1 MGATS
6 SWASATNAKIDRMNK
21 HVAANAA
28 QIKENAKKARK
39 DLENAMSDW
48 DHKIAKFSKHE
59 SAKNSQLSQQ
69 FTQQDKATRAW
80 ADNKVKALVA
90 STASQFNDVY
100 AKMAK
105 NRHAIDMALKH
116 AAQKFAAA
124 LNAQKAL
131 QNKRFA
137 EAQRDIAAA
146 KEQAKNAVAK
156 ATVGYKV
163 QLLQLQSTVTE
174 QVSKVNDRVD
184 KTAGVVR
191 SNKAAQ
197 AKVNANVNAEMN
209 RMIKLGNKRYKEET
223 KKDIELHK
231 LINKNQEKVDSDL
244 SKMKDSFN
252 AALGKVRK
260 QLAKDRAHAE
270 HRLKGSTDKVFSA
283 LFTMQ
288 KKQAVKNARMAADIR
303 RMRLDA
309 MNNVR
314 KAKVAFKEKI
324 HKLAAKVAEN
334 DKKADKKIKKLTG
347 LVNKNAMKSK
357 MGRQQIQ
364 ATEDANKSELKTAI
378 RKAIATGEKRA
389 ELVEER
395 GEKMD
400 KDTKFLV
407 NNKLDSEIT
416 ALRKSTDASVE
427 ALRLQSKEARA
438 QAQKEML
445 YAIRSAASVA
455 DQDLS
460 IALTDVVSQMTKF
473 EKKAADAKAKTVLE
487 RKALAAEIEA
497 SARSTSRMVRDAVA
511 TVAKSQTCLHAE
523 TAGKIKKHDLR
534 VDAYAAAMKAWT
546 AAAEADIAKKIA
558 GTVQQIK
565 QAQGHAAKAAKKGSA
580 GAARQKSA
588 LEFVESQLKIAEK
601 DIKVGFIKKFN
612 QLADDRS
619 AADDGLAAATRKL
632 NDALAKQAAI
642 MDSRFSKTVK
652 NLNAARHQAGKA
664 VIALRKDFATK
675 LVLVTSQVKKI
686 ETLLVNT
693 ISVSANRYRVNLRVD
708 REIARIL
715 KLANVQYS
723 QSARARG
730 KLKILMDENKAAASD
745 EVAALAKSLHSKISH
760 ARARAARSR
769 QGFAMDLSKAAK
781 ALYEKMAALQKA
793 GKSLVGAASLA
804 VATDNFKSK
813 IVMLASAVAAG
824 AKRAQRDIT
833 SITGVVHSFK
843 HGDAADHALNKDL
856 NTAAQADLNK
866 CLTRA
871 IMMGEARGKA
881 VEQRIAEHKKHVKR
895 YLQIELASAVDR
907 TADSLFATIRSDRQ
921 KIADNYLSLKA
932 YAVTAA
938 DKVVDTIG
946 HGHGRYLSSVGD
958 LLQTVGSLGPVK
970 PLPAEGLGMGGTTVG
985 TLFSGETFKVP
996 SGKATINGLVN
1007 EYVTS
1012 CMQVRNRWP
1021 MGLGKYLL
1029 DRLEVS
1035 MMGKGVLQV
1044 DKVPGKSGN
1053 FVYMN
1058 GGSVGLSSKLNDF
1071 ASLAVSMSDYES
1083 ALAHLTS
1090 KLSVGPKVPTK
1101 SYVKPPEWQGN

>member
-59 SAKNSQLSQQ
+59 SAKNSQLSAQ

-80 ADNKVKALVA
+80 ANNKIKGLVA
-90 STASQFNDVY
+90 STAAQFNQVY
-100 AKMAK
+100 ATMAK
-105 NRHAIDMALKH
+105 NRHAVDMALKH

-146 KEQAKNAVAK
+146 KAEAK
-156 ATVGYKV
+156 AKVAAATTDYKV
-163 QLLQLQSTVTE
+163 RLLQLQSTVTE
-174 QVSKVNDRVD
+174 QVSKVNERVD

-197 AKVNANVNAEMN
+197 AKVNANVNADMN
-209 RMIKLGNKRYKEET
+209 RMIKLGNKRYKEQT

-843 HGDAADHALNKDL
+843 HGDAEDHALNKDL
-856 NTAAQADLNK
+856 NLAAQADLNK
-866 CLTRA
+866 CMTRA

-946 HGHGRYLSSVGD
+946 HGHGRYLSSIGD

>member
-1 MGATS
+1 MGIDGHNAGTSVGSTDVLKAGEIYTETPDGRMRLIDYFNNVEKEIGDEVANRKSDIAAVRAQMARDFAFNAAARARLRRQMLYHMAVNAKKCRDELNRAMMRTQERFAKQAHLANSRQARTEARDKKTLGMINADRAEEAHNLRLAVHSWQTATS
-6 SWASATNAKIDRMNK
+6 SWAAKTNAKIDRMNK

-39 DLENAMSDW
+39 DLDNAMADW

-59 SAKNSQLSQQ
+59 AAKNSQLSAQ
-69 FTQQDKATRAW
+69 FAQQDKATRAW
-80 ADNKVKALVA
+80 ANNKIKGLVA
-90 STASQFNDVY
+90 STAAQFNKVY
-100 AKMAK
+100 ATMAK
-105 NRHAIDMALKH
+105 NRHAVDMALKH

-146 KEQAKNAVAK
+146 KAEAK
-156 ATVGYKV
+156 AKVAAATTDYKV
-163 QLLQLQSTVTE
+163 RLLQLQSTVTE

-209 RMIKLGNKRYKEET
+209 RMIKLGNKRYKEQT
-223 KKDIELHK
+223 KKDIGLHK
-231 LINKNQEKVDSDL
+231 LINKNQEKVDGEL
-244 SKMKDSFN
+244 KKMKDSFN

-270 HRLKGSTDKVFSA
+270 HRLKSSTDKVFSA

-314 KAKVAFKEKI
+314 KAKVAFKEKV

-357 MGRQQIQ
+357 IGRQQIQ
-364 ATEDANKSELKTAI
+364 ATEDANKAELKTAI

-407 NNKLDSEIT
+407 NNKLDAEIT

-427 ALRLQSKEARA
+427 ALRLQSKEARKPA
-438 QAQKEML
+438 AKEML
-445 YAIRSAASVA
+445 YAIRSSAQVA
-455 DQDLS
+455 HSDLKIAIQDGVD
-460 IALTDVVSQMTKF
+460 TMTKF
-473 EKKAADAKAKTVLE
+473 EG
-487 RKALAAEIEA
+487 KALAAEIEA
-497 SARSTSRMVRDAVA
+497 SAKSVSRMVRDAVA
-511 TVAKSQTCLHAE
+511 TVAKAQTCLRAE

-534 VDAYAAAMKAWT
+534 VDAYAQAMKKWT
-546 AAAEADIAKKIA
+546 AATEAHMAKTIS
-558 GTVQQIK
+558 GTIQQIK
-565 QAQGHAAKAAKKGSA
+565 QAQSHASKAAAKGSD

-588 LEFVESQLKIAEK
+588 LEFVESQLKIAQK
-601 DIKVGFIKKFN
+601 DVATGFIKKYN
-612 QLADDRS
+612 DLADDRA

-632 NDALAKQAAI
+632 NDALAKQATI

-693 ISVSANRYRVNLRVD
+693 ISVVSGETISESANRYRVSLRVG
-708 REIARIL
+708 REISRIL

-723 QSARARG
+723 QSKRARG
-730 KLKILMDENKAAASD
+730 KLKILMDENKAAAAD
-745 EVAALAKSLHSKISH
+745 EVAALAKSLKSKIS
-760 ARARAARSR
+760 
-769 QGFAMDLSKAAK
+769 
-781 ALYEKMAALQKA
+781 
-793 GKSLVGAASLA
+793 
-804 VATDNFKSK
+804 
-813 IVMLASAVAAG
+813 
-824 AKRAQRDIT
+824 
-833 SITGVVHSFK
+833 
-843 HGDAADHALNKDL
+843 
-856 NTAAQADLNK
+856 
-866 CLTRA
+866 
-871 IMMGEARGKA
+871 
-881 VEQRIAEHKKHVKR
+881 
-895 YLQIELASAVDR
+895 
-907 TADSLFATIRSDRQ
+907 
-921 KIADNYLSLKA
+921 
-932 YAVTAA
+932 
-938 DKVVDTIG
+938 
-946 HGHGRYLSSVGD
+946 
-958 LLQTVGSLGPVK
+958 P
-970 PLPAEGLGMGGTTVG
+970 
-985 TLFSGETFKVP
+985 
-996 SGKATINGLVN
+996 
-1007 EYVTS
+1007 
-1012 CMQVRNRWP
+1012 
-1021 MGLGKYLL
+1021 
-1029 DRLEVS
+1029 
-1035 MMGKGVLQV
+1035 
-1044 DKVPGKSGN
+1044 
-1053 FVYMN
+1053 
-1058 GGSVGLSSKLNDF
+1058 
-1071 ASLAVSMSDYES
+1071 
-1083 ALAHLTS
+1083 
-1090 KLSVGPKVPTK
+1090 
-1101 SYVKPPEWQGN
+1101 

>member
-1 MGATS
+1 MG
-6 SWASATNAKIDRMNK
+6 
-21 HVAANAA
+21 
-28 QIKENAKKARK
+28 
-39 DLENAMSDW
+39 
-48 DHKIAKFSKHE
+48 
-59 SAKNSQLSQQ
+59 
-69 FTQQDKATRAW
+69 
-80 ADNKVKALVA
+80 
-90 STASQFNDVY
+90 
-100 AKMAK
+100 
-105 NRHAIDMALKH
+105 
-116 AAQKFAAA
+116 
-124 LNAQKAL
+124 
-131 QNKRFA
+131 
-137 EAQRDIAAA
+137 
-146 KEQAKNAVAK
+146 
-156 ATVGYKV
+156 
-163 QLLQLQSTVTE
+163 
-174 QVSKVNDRVD
+174 
-184 KTAGVVR
+184 
-191 SNKAAQ
+191 
-197 AKVNANVNAEMN
+197 
-209 RMIKLGNKRYKEET
+209 
-223 KKDIELHK
+223 
-231 LINKNQEKVDSDL
+231 
-244 SKMKDSFN
+244 
-252 AALGKVRK
+252 
-260 QLAKDRAHAE
+260 
-270 HRLKGSTDKVFSA
+270 
-283 LFTMQ
+283 
-288 KKQAVKNARMAADIR
+288 
-303 RMRLDA
+303 
-309 MNNVR
+309 
-314 KAKVAFKEKI
+314 
-324 HKLAAKVAEN
+324 
-334 DKKADKKIKKLTG
+334 
-347 LVNKNAMKSK
+347 
-357 MGRQQIQ
+357 
-364 ATEDANKSELKTAI
+364 
-378 RKAIATGEKRA
+378 
-389 ELVEER
+389 
-395 GEKMD
+395 
-400 KDTKFLV
+400 
-407 NNKLDSEIT
+407 
-416 ALRKSTDASVE
+416 
-427 ALRLQSKEARA
+427 
-438 QAQKEML
+438 
-445 YAIRSAASVA
+445 
-455 DQDLS
+455 
-460 IALTDVVSQMTKF
+460 
-473 EKKAADAKAKTVLE
+473 
-487 RKALAAEIEA
+487 ALAAEIEA

-693 ISVSANRYRVNLRVD
+693 ISVVSGETISESANRYRVNLRVD
-708 REIARIL
+708 REIKRIL
-715 KLANVQYS
+715 KLANVEYS
-723 QSARARG
+723 QSKRARG

-745 EVAALAKSLHSKISH
+745 EVAALAKSLHGKISH

-824 AKRAQRDIT
+824 AKRAQPA
-833 SITGVVHSFK
+833 ITGVVHSFK

-970 PLPAEGLGMGGTTVG
+970 PLPAEGLGMGGDTVG

-996 SGKATINGLVN
+996 AGKATINGLVN
-1007 EYVTS
+1007 
-1012 CMQVRNRWP
+1012 
-1021 MGLGKYLL
+1021 
-1029 DRLEVS
+1029 
-1035 MMGKGVLQV
+1035 
-1044 DKVPGKSGN
+1044 
-1053 FVYMN
+1053 
-1058 GGSVGLSSKLNDF
+1058 
-1071 ASLAVSMSDYES
+1071 A
-1083 ALAHLTS
+1083 
-1090 KLSVGPKVPTK
+1090 
-1101 SYVKPPEWQGN
+1101 

>member
-1 MGATS
+1 MG
-6 SWASATNAKIDRMNK
+6 
-21 HVAANAA
+21 
-28 QIKENAKKARK
+28 
-39 DLENAMSDW
+39 
-48 DHKIAKFSKHE
+48 
-59 SAKNSQLSQQ
+59 
-69 FTQQDKATRAW
+69 
-80 ADNKVKALVA
+80 
-90 STASQFNDVY
+90 
-100 AKMAK
+100 
-105 NRHAIDMALKH
+105 
-116 AAQKFAAA
+116 
-124 LNAQKAL
+124 
-131 QNKRFA
+131 
-137 EAQRDIAAA
+137 
-146 KEQAKNAVAK
+146 
-156 ATVGYKV
+156 
-163 QLLQLQSTVTE
+163 
-174 QVSKVNDRVD
+174 
-184 KTAGVVR
+184 
-191 SNKAAQ
+191 
-197 AKVNANVNAEMN
+197 
-209 RMIKLGNKRYKEET
+209 
-223 KKDIELHK
+223 
-231 LINKNQEKVDSDL
+231 
-244 SKMKDSFN
+244 
-252 AALGKVRK
+252 
-260 QLAKDRAHAE
+260 
-270 HRLKGSTDKVFSA
+270 
-283 LFTMQ
+283 
-288 KKQAVKNARMAADIR
+288 
-303 RMRLDA
+303 
-309 MNNVR
+309 
-314 KAKVAFKEKI
+314 
-324 HKLAAKVAEN
+324 
-334 DKKADKKIKKLTG
+334 
-347 LVNKNAMKSK
+347 
-357 MGRQQIQ
+357 
-364 ATEDANKSELKTAI
+364 
-378 RKAIATGEKRA
+378 
-389 ELVEER
+389 
-395 GEKMD
+395 
-400 KDTKFLV
+400 
-407 NNKLDSEIT
+407 
-416 ALRKSTDASVE
+416 
-427 ALRLQSKEARA
+427 
-438 QAQKEML
+438 
-445 YAIRSAASVA
+445 
-455 DQDLS
+455 
-460 IALTDVVSQMTKF
+460 
-473 EKKAADAKAKTVLE
+473 
-487 RKALAAEIEA
+487 ALAAEIEA

-693 ISVSANRYRVNLRVD
+693 ISVVSGETISESANRYRVNLRVD

-730 KLKILMDENKAAASD
+730 T
-745 EVAALAKSLHSKISH
+745 
-760 ARARAARSR
+760 RSR

-833 SITGVVHSFK
+833 AITGVVHSFK

-866 CLTRA
+866 CLARA
-871 IMMGEARGKA
+871 FMMGEARGKA

-946 HGHGRYLSSVGD
+946 HGHGRYLSSIGD

-970 PLPAEGLGMGGTTVG
+970 PLPAEGLGMGGDTVG

-996 SGKATINGLVN
+996 AGKATINGLVN
-1007 EYVTS
+1007 
-1012 CMQVRNRWP
+1012 
-1021 MGLGKYLL
+1021 
-1029 DRLEVS
+1029 
-1035 MMGKGVLQV
+1035 
-1044 DKVPGKSGN
+1044 
-1053 FVYMN
+1053 
-1058 GGSVGLSSKLNDF
+1058 
-1071 ASLAVSMSDYES
+1071 A
-1083 ALAHLTS
+1083 
-1090 KLSVGPKVPTK
+1090 
-1101 SYVKPPEWQGN
+1101 